1 MFSIPKALFFL
12 LSFVIRS
19 SWCNTNDAAAST
31 SYDERNSSTGYGTIS
46 TSINGSVLR
55 ATINNPPINLYDQK
69 LSSDLFSLVNSLA
82 NQTEIK
88 VVILASANPDFWI
101 AHYDIH
107 ILSAN
112 HPPPP
117 GDNGTETGIRI
128 LSTVNSLATLPVIFI
143 AEINGR
149 AHGAGNEIA
158 VQCDIRYAGPGTILS
173 QIEVGFNIL
182 PGAGGLQYLVALIG
196 RARALEYILSGN
208 SVDAVTAASIGWVN
222 KAFGSKEVLRT
233 EVDALAHRIAS
244 FTGKALSGIKQRV
257 NVNKPSAES
266 LAGDNEAFS
275 QLLVEQPAAQRATDR
290 YLELSQDQTR
300 SPFELALSENLER
313 LNA

>member
-1 MFSIPKALFFL
+1 MFSKPTALIFL
-12 LSFVIRS
+12 LSFVIKS
-19 SWCNTNDAAAST
+19 SWCSTNDIASR
-31 SYDERNSSTGYGTIS
+31 SYDERNCSAGYTTIS
-46 TSINGSVLR
+46 TSIAGSVLR
-55 ATINNPPINLYDQK
+55 ATINNPPINLYDQN
-69 LSSDLFSLVNSLA
+69 LSTDLFSLINSLA

-88 VVILASANPDFWI
+88 VVILASANPEFWI

-117 GDNGTETGIRI
+117 GDNGTETGVRL
-128 LSTVNSLATLPVIFI
+128 LSTVNSLATLPVVFI

-182 PGAGGLQYLVALIG
+182 PGAGGLQYLVALVG

-244 FTGKALSGIKQRV
+244 FTGKALGGIKKRV

-266 LAGDNEAFS
+266 LAGDNEAFF
-275 QLLVEQPAAQRATDR
+275 QLLVEQPAAERAVDR

-313 LNA
+313 LND